1 MTDRRFMATLA
12 CLAALLTAVPSVAQ
26 NFYEGLPAPL
36 QRVSFDQRLGELVD
50 LSLIFN
56 DEKGDQV
63 RLGELIGDR
72 PVALVLVYH
81 GCPMLCSMSTNGLV
95 TSLKAL
101 EMTPGDEFDVLVVS
115 FDPEDTPELARN
127 AKTKLL
133 TDYARPG
140 SESGWHFLTGEQES
154 IDALTEAVGFHYT
167 RDEETGEFAHAAGL
181 TILTPEGTISRY
193 LYGIEYPARSLRL
206 ALIESAEGQIGN
218 LVDQAILFCYRYDPA
233 TGTYSATT
241 MNVVRLAGAL
251 TVLAIVVLLFRTVRR
266 ERRGR
271 PAHGEPSHV
280 A

>member
-1 MTDRRFMATLA
+1 MRGRRLAVVSA
-12 CLAALLTAVPSVAQ
+12 CLLIVLAAAPSQAQ

-36 QRVSFDQRLGELVD
+36 QRVSFDQRLGESID
-50 LSLIFN
+50 LSLTFN
-56 DEKGDQV
+56 DENGDEV
-63 RLGELIGDR
+63 RLGELIRDR

-81 GCPMLCSMSTNGLV
+81 GCPMLCSMSTQGLV

-101 EMTPGDEFDVLVVS
+101 EMSASNEFDVLVVS

-127 AKTKLL
+127 AKAKIL

-181 TILTPEGTISRY
+181 TILTPDGTISRY

-206 ALIESAEGQIGN
+206 AFIESAEGQIGN

-233 TGTYSATT
+233 TGTYSAAT

-251 TVLAIVVLLFRTVRR
+251 TVLAIVVVVFRTVRR
-266 ERRGR
+266 ERRR
-271 PAHGEPSHV
+271 APVHGEPSHV